1 MSGGSFCK
9 LFPSVSVANANSY
22 TGKHRRMVSQLMGDT
37 GKYVVSDGVFIG
49 DWLRGKGCFCGVIVI
64 DLERNLVILL
74 CKDWGI

>member
-1 MSGGSFCK
+1 
-9 LFPSVSVANANSY
+9 
-22 TGKHRRMVSQLMGDT
+22 MVSQLMGDT